1 MVVMTTLTDDDIYSS
16 QHILD
21 LYKARWEVETFFR
34 EIKTAL
40 EIESFHSK
48 DPDGIMQEVYAI
60 MMWMTVAAIM
70 EQDANRLIAEEYGA
84 QRWNDPERICINRMQ
99 MGRAIRRSTPAILSP
114 SE

>member
-1 MVVMTTLTDDDIYSS
+1 MVVMTTLTDDEIYSS

-34 EIKTAL
+34 EIKMAL

-70 EQDANRLIAEEYGA
+70 EQDANRLIAEKYGA

-99 MGRAIRRSTPAILSP
+99 MGRAIR
-114 SE
+114 